1 MSVTLQDS
9 TTRRYQDNVDAAEV
23 AKFEAL
29 ASRWWDPESEFKPLH
44 DINPLRLDFIDA
56 RAGLAGGWCGVW
68 WLAVGGWWLG
78 MAGGPAGLLIGFDN
92 ISSPENNDS
101 TK

>member
-56 RAGLAGGWCGVW
+56 RAGLVRKCW
-68 WLAVGGWWLG
+68 
-78 MAGGPAGLLIGFDN
+78 M
-92 ISSPENNDS
+92 
-101 TK
+101 